1 MSTPSFGDTITRIG
15 DFVRYPRRV
24 MLEMLRGSFSEDHL
38 FTNTEGHKIENP
50 YLYRVDEKGQTS
62 KDSQIEFADVWTEEL
77 ETTDPRP
84 IILTQRG
91 SLGFHDSSIDG
102 FKDSDARGLAIEYAD
117 FLRMPLSFLCFAQ
130 KDLMSE
136 EIAVAAGLLLRF
148 FRNTILRNTLIHKI
162 DSPVIGEVAVITR
175 GSRSNLYSTPV
186 SFSVY
191 MPINWVVKTTQPKHV
206 RGFAVSTSFPSLG

>member
-1 MSTPSFGDTITRIG
+1 
-15 DFVRYPRRV
+15 
-24 MLEMLRGSFSEDHL
+24 MLEMLRGSLSQENL

-50 YLYRVDEKGQTS
+50 YRYEADESGQTT
-62 KDSQIEFADVWTEEL
+62 KDSNIELADVWTEEL

-91 SLGFHDSSIDG
+91 PLGFHDSSIDG
-102 FKDSDARGLAIEYAD
+102 FKNSDARGLAIEYAD
-117 FLRMPLSFLCFAQ
+117 FLRMPLTFLCFAQ

-136 EIAVAAGLLLRF
+136 EIALVAALLLRF
-148 FRNTILRNTLIHKI
+148 FRHTILRNTLLHKI

-191 MPINWVVKTTQPKHV
+191 MPINWVVKTSQPKQA
-206 RGFAVSTSFPSLG
+206 RGFAVSTSFPSMK